1 MNYDKNLRFLYIS
14 FASLGNGREV
24 ILVNPYHTSKKC
36 SNCGHVVK
44 DLKLSDRTF
53 FCPVCGWKSDRDYNA
68 SLNILKSGLE
78 QNPYG
83 FCSSQ
88 IKDLRWESP
97 LCLFGKSKIKQKL
110 FEFLYSP
117 TKLVIC

>member
-1 MNYDKNLRFLYIS
+1 MNYDKNLRIFTIS

-24 ILVNPYHTSKKC
+24 ILVNPAYTSKKC

-44 DLKLSDRTF
+44 GLELSDRIF
-53 FCPVCGWKSDRDYNA
+53 FCPVCGWEIDRDYNA

-97 LCLFGKSKIKQKL
+97 LCLFDKSKI
-110 FEFLYSP
+110 
-117 TKLVIC
+117 C